1 MVFQQAPQLAIA
13 LSQRQFKCQTQETW
27 KNSFSK
33 KSSKLRRVAK
43 THARGAGKL
52 SPCRIFPFLKG
63 PGRYSARSWFE
74 PVFLLSQCY
83 VVRCPS
89 PICTCWCAY
98 PTLDGSLSFIITFSS
113 VIIPVLSAH
122 SVFVAGHFLLP
133 LGGSPFPRGD
143 HICPTFCPFAVTAAP
158 GDFSFLHVLL
168 LFRHSK
174 PDPLVRLTSHPLAGI
189 LSHLGRVP
197 QGGKL
202 REFV

>member
-1 MVFQQAPQLAIA
+1 MSNSRNL
-13 LSQRQFKCQTQETW
+13 E
-27 KNSFSK
+27 NSFPRK
-33 KSSKLRRVAK
+33 VPSSVELPK
-43 THARGAGKL
+43 TRARGAGEL
-52 SPCRIFPFLKG
+52 SPYRIFPFLKG

-113 VIIPVLSAH
+113 VTIPVLSAH

-133 LGGSPFPRGD
+133 LGGAPFPRGD

-158 GDFSFLHVLL
+158 GSFPVYIPRCCFATANQILWFVSRPTRWQAYSRTLGGYPKEANSASL
-168 LFRHSK
+168 SK
-174 PDPLVRLTSHPLAGI
+174 A
-189 LSHLGRVP
+189 LSYLSV
-197 QGGKL
+197 
-202 REFV
+202 